1 MRRSQLTNIHAILTS
16 INIYWNVTSTKVKK
30 CAKYF
35 HLSQGVPF
43 LITSDEV
50 RWDTHFLHVTI
61 LKGTLFFCARN
72 KFRCS
77 KITKVPRYKL
87 SADLS
92 ETKEN
97 FRNRL
102 QRNVF
107 TPEFR
112 DTTMIEFIIPL
123 RKFQILKSINK
134 VFFLK
139 KKHRNI
145 NEILFFKKYFKFC
158 QKLIFV
164 SLLHSDQSH
173 WYFYVDL

>member
-50 RWDTHFLHVTI
+50 RWGQMRCTFFACDHPQGDT
-61 LKGTLFFCARN
+61 FFCARN

-77 KITKVPRYKL
+77 KITKVPRYKIP
-87 SADLS
+87 ADWS
-92 ETKEN
+92 ETKEI

-102 QRNVF
+102 QRNVV

-112 DTTMIEFIIPL
+112 DTTMIEFIVPESF
-123 RKFQILKSINK
+123 RFWKASTKFSSWKRNTETSMKFYFSKSISNF
-134 VFFLK
+134 V
-139 KKHRNI
+139 RN
-145 NEILFFKKYFKFC
+145 
-158 QKLIFV
+158 
-164 SLLHSDQSH
+164 
-173 WYFYVDL
+173 